1 MTTVIGCTETKAYAM
16 KVNTVMKMQIT
27 HLSRVWVGQVRVL
40 FLCVISGR
48 QKQKRKENAQSHEN
62 TKIRDF
68 FFSSDF

>member
-48 QKQKRKENAQSHEN
+48 QKQKRKEKK
-62 TKIRDF
+62 TKESERLLF
-68 FFSSDF
+68 PSPHP